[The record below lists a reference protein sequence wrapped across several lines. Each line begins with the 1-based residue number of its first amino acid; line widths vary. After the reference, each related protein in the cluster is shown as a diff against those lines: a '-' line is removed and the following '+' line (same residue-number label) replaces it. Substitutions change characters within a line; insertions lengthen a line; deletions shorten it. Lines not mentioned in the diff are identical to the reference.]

1 MNQLTTDFID
11 ERILII
17 IEDND
22 INLLKDI
29 LIKYNQNL
37 SDECNFENHAYLSYV
52 NDGWFTDNDF
62 YGNPETVQVLTSW
75 TLEKYLF
82 KCTVGNTIEFK

>member
-29 LIKYNQNL
+29 LTKYNQNL
-37 SDECNFENHAYLSYV
+37 SDECDFESDDYLFYV
-52 NDGWFTDNDF
+52 DGMWHTSDSVYHSPDAI
-62 YGNPETVQVLTSW
+62 EILTSW

-82 KCTVGNTIEFK
+82 KLTIGNTIICN